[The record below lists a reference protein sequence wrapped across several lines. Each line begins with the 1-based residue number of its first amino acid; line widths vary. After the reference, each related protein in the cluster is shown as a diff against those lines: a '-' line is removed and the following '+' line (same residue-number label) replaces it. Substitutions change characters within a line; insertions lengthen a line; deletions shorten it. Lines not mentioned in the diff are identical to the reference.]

1 LVLYNL
7 IFILPMLII
16 TLLVG
21 TGQSSVEK
29 IAKMKNKNTKLM
41 HLIMGVMMLLLS
53 IYVIGSMYFDWLNFN
68 I

>member
-1 LVLYNL
+1 MVLYNL
-7 IFILPMLII
+7 IFILPMLVI

-41 HLIMGVMMLLLS
+41 HLIMGGNDASFVN
-53 IYVIGSMYFDWLNFN
+53 ICDWKYVF
-68 I
+68 